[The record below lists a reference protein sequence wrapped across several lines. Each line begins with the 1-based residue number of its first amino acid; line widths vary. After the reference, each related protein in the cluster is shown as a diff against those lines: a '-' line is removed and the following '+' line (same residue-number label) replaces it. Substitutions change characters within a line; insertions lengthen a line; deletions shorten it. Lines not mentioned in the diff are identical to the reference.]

1 MSKQAKVPNS
11 LLFPEEYVSAIAIP
25 LISIIKKDPLFQ
37 QLWMNSGSC
46 YWWAL
51 WACFCF
57 LKQAS
62 TCADDKVDLFQNDL
76 TW

>member
-46 YWWAL
+46 Y
-51 WACFCF
+51 
-57 LKQAS
+57 
-62 TCADDKVDLFQNDL
+62 
-76 TW
+76 